1 MIEHAQRI
9 GRHTA
14 RVGEHDD
21 TLELALRGDVAP
33 DEAKQVFDFMASRFA
48 GRSYVLVI
56 GDMSELG
63 HILAESRR
71 VVMREA
77 RRVPQ
82 IRGLVYYRTSF
93 GARVISELVVR
104 AYAFATGADLS
115 IHFAEDEAGARAWL
129 AMRREQLAAAEQ
141 AAVSP

>member
-1 MIEHAQRI
+1 M
-9 GRHTA
+9 
-14 RVGEHDD
+14 GEHDD
-21 TLELALRGDVAP
+21 TLELTLRGDVAP

-48 GRSYVLVI
+48 GRSYLLVT

-63 HILAESRR
+63 HVLAESRR

-104 AYAFATGADLS
+104 AYAFATGADLP
-115 IHFAEDEAGARAWL
+115 IHFAEDEAEARAWL

-141 AAVSP
+141 GRR